1 MNSIYILYNPDKED
15 ESGVLPGLCG
25 YIRARG
31 GRYETIDCYSF
42 SALGKEQVSE
52 VLEGYECI
60 IVLGGDGTLLNA
72 ASAASH
78 VDIPLFGINLGTVG
92 FLTEGE
98 VINWREIIDRLFADD
113 FDIQER
119 MMIKGSIKKSICGS
133 VSVSDTLSSDNTS
146 GHSSGVFRKR
156 ALNDIVISRA
166 GFSRLIGL
174 DVYVNGSFLNAY
186 EGDGIIISTPTGS
199 TGYNLSAGGP
209 IVDPMAKLMII
220 TPVCPHS
227 LTSKSI
233 VLPSDANVSIAIA
246 KKRKTQD
253 TEAIVS
259 FDGGNDYE
267 LSAGDVLDIC
277 TSQRTTKLIK
287 ASDVNFYE
295 ILRNKLG
302 SK

>member
-1 MNSIYILYNPDKED
+1 MEAFYIVYNPDKDDDAQVLARLRYYIQEKNCV
-15 ESGVLPGLCG
+15 SG
-25 YIRARG
+25 YM
-31 GRYETIDCYSF
+31 DCYSF
-42 SALGKEQVSE
+42 SALGKKE
-52 VLEGYECI
+52 VASVLSGYDCI
-60 IVLGGDGTLLNA
+60 LVLGGDGTLLNA
-72 ASAASH
+72 ASTVSH

-98 VINWREIIDRLFADD
+98 VTNLAAIMERLLSDD
-113 FDIQER
+113 FSIQER
-119 MMIKGSIKKSICGS
+119 MMIRGS
-133 VSVSDTLSSDNTS
+133 VRS
-146 GHSSGVFRKR
+146 GDDAVLRKR

-209 IVDPMAKLMII
+209 IVDPMAQLMII

-233 VLPSDANVSIAIA
+233 VLPSDAEVSIAIA
-246 KKRKTQD
+246 KKRKTQE

-259 FDGGNDYE
+259 FDGGNDLE
-267 LSAGDVLDIC
+267 LSAGDILDIC
-277 TSQRTTKLIK
+277 VSKRTTKLIK

-302 SK
+302 GK

>member
-1 MNSIYILYNPDKED
+1 MKSIYILYNPDKED
-15 ESGVLPGLCG
+15 GSCVLSDLSEYMNERGVRSGSM
-25 YIRARG
+25 
-31 GRYETIDCYSF
+31 DCYSF
-42 SALGKEQVSE
+42 SALGKEQVTE
-52 VLEGYECI
+52 VLRDYDCI

-78 VDIPLFGINLGTVG
+78 VDIPFFGINLGTVG

-98 VINWREIIDRLFADD
+98 TTNWREIMDRLIEDD
-113 FDIQER
+113 YEIQER
-119 MMIKGSIKKSICGS
+119 MMIKGSVNGLVCDQGR
-133 VSVSDTLSSDNTS
+133 VQVA
-146 GHSSGVFRKR
+146 SGVEFRKR

-174 DVYVNGSFLNAY
+174 DVYVNGSFLNEY

-233 VLPSDANVSIAIA
+233 VLPSNAKVSIAIA

-267 LSAGDVLDIC
+267 LSAGDVLDVC
-277 TSQRTTKLIK
+277 VSQRTTKLIK

-302 SK
+302 GK

>member
-1 MNSIYILYNPDKED
+1 MKAFYIVYNPDKDDDAQVLARLRDYIQEKNCV
-15 ESGVLPGLCG
+15 SG
-25 YIRARG
+25 YM
-31 GRYETIDCYSF
+31 DCYSF
-42 SALGKEQVSE
+42 SALGKDE
-52 VLEGYECI
+52 VVRVLSGYDCI
-60 IVLGGDGTLLNA
+60 LVLGGDGTLLNA
-72 ASAASH
+72 ASTVSH

-98 VINWREIIDRLFADD
+98 VTNLAAIMERLLSDD
-113 FDIQER
+113 FSIQER
-119 MMIKGSIKKSICGS
+119 MMIRGS
-133 VSVSDTLSSDNTS
+133 VRSGDNA
-146 GHSSGVFRKR
+146 VLRKR

-209 IVDPMAKLMII
+209 IVDPMAQLMII

-233 VLPSDANVSIAIA
+233 VLPSDAEVSIAIA
-246 KKRKTQD
+246 KKRKTQE
-253 TEAIVS
+253 TEVIVS
-259 FDGGNDYE
+259 FDGGNDLE
-267 LSAGDVLDIC
+267 LSAGDILDIC
-277 TSQRTTKLIK
+277 VSKRTTKLIK

-302 SK
+302 GK

>member
-1 MNSIYILYNPDKED
+1 MEAFYIVYNPDKDDDAQVLARLRDYIQEKNCV
-15 ESGVLPGLCG
+15 SG
-25 YIRARG
+25 YM
-31 GRYETIDCYSF
+31 DCYSF
-42 SALGKEQVSE
+42 SALGKDE
-52 VLEGYECI
+52 VVRVLSGYDCI
-60 IVLGGDGTLLNA
+60 LVLGGDGTLLNA
-72 ASAASH
+72 ASTVSH
-78 VDIPLFGINLGTVG
+78 VDVPMFGINLGTVG

-98 VINWREIIDRLFADD
+98 VTNIAAIMERLLSDD
-113 FDIQER
+113 FSIQER
-119 MMIKGSIKKSICGS
+119 MMVRGS
-133 VSVSDTLSSDNTS
+133 VRSGDNA
-146 GHSSGVFRKR
+146 VLRKR

-209 IVDPMAKLMII
+209 IVDPMAQLMII

-233 VLPSDANVSIAIA
+233 VLPSDAEVSIAIA
-246 KKRKTQD
+246 KKRKTQE

-259 FDGGNDYE
+259 FDGGNDLE
-267 LSAGDVLDIC
+267 LSAGDILDIC
-277 TSQRTTKLIK
+277 VSKRTTKLIK

-302 SK
+302 GK

>member
-1 MNSIYILYNPDKED
+1 METFYIVYNPDKDDDAQVLARLRDYIQEKNCV
-15 ESGVLPGLCG
+15 SG
-25 YIRARG
+25 YM
-31 GRYETIDCYSF
+31 DCYSF
-42 SALGKEQVSE
+42 SALGKDE
-52 VLEGYECI
+52 VVRVLSGYDCI
-60 IVLGGDGTLLNA
+60 LVLGGDGTLLNA
-72 ASAASH
+72 ASTVSH
-78 VDIPLFGINLGTVG
+78 VDVPMFGINLGTVG

-98 VINWREIIDRLFADD
+98 VTNIAAIMERLLSDD
-113 FDIQER
+113 FSIQER
-119 MMIKGSIKKSICGS
+119 MMVRGS
-133 VSVSDTLSSDNTS
+133 VRSGDNA
-146 GHSSGVFRKR
+146 VLRKR

-209 IVDPMAKLMII
+209 IVDPMAQLMII

-233 VLPSDANVSIAIA
+233 VLPSDAEVSIAIA
-246 KKRKTQD
+246 KKRKTQE

-259 FDGGNDYE
+259 FDGGNDLE
-267 LSAGDVLDIC
+267 LSAGDILDIC
-277 TSQRTTKLIK
+277 VSKRTTKLIK

-302 SK
+302 GK

>member
-1 MNSIYILYNPDKED
+1 MKAFYIVYNPDKDDDAQVLARLRDYIQEKNCV
-15 ESGVLPGLCG
+15 SG
-25 YIRARG
+25 YM
-31 GRYETIDCYSF
+31 DCYSF
-42 SALGKEQVSE
+42 SALGKDE
-52 VLEGYECI
+52 VVRVLSGYDYI
-60 IVLGGDGTLLNA
+60 LVLGGDGTLLNA
-72 ASAASH
+72 ASTVSH

-98 VINWREIIDRLFADD
+98 VTNLAAIMERLLSDD
-113 FDIQER
+113 FSIQER
-119 MMIKGSIKKSICGS
+119 MMIRGS
-133 VSVSDTLSSDNTS
+133 VRSGDNA
-146 GHSSGVFRKR
+146 VLRKR

-209 IVDPMAKLMII
+209 IVDPMAQLMII

-233 VLPSDANVSIAIA
+233 VLPSDAEVSIAIA
-246 KKRKTQD
+246 KKRKTQE

-259 FDGGNDYE
+259 FDGGNDLE
-267 LSAGDVLDIC
+267 LSAGDILDIC
-277 TSQRTTKLIK
+277 VSKRTTKLIK

-302 SK
+302 GK

>member
-1 MNSIYILYNPDKED
+1 MEAFYIVYNPDKD
-15 ESGVLPGLCG
+15 DDAQVLARLRDYIQGKNCVSG
-25 YIRARG
+25 YM
-31 GRYETIDCYSF
+31 DCYSF
-42 SALGKEQVSE
+42 SALGKDE
-52 VLEGYECI
+52 VVRVLSGYDCI
-60 IVLGGDGTLLNA
+60 LVLGGDGTLLNA
-72 ASAASH
+72 ASTVSH
-78 VDIPLFGINLGTVG
+78 VDVPLFGINLGTVG

-98 VINWREIIDRLFADD
+98 VTNLAAIMERLLSDD
-113 FDIQER
+113 FSIQER
-119 MMIKGSIKKSICGS
+119 MMVRGS
-133 VSVSDTLSSDNTS
+133 VRSGDNA
-146 GHSSGVFRKR
+146 VLRKR

-209 IVDPMAKLMII
+209 IVDPMAQLMII

-233 VLPSDANVSIAIA
+233 VLPSDAEVSIAIA
-246 KKRKTQD
+246 KKRKTQE

-259 FDGGNDYE
+259 FDGGNDLE
-267 LSAGDVLDIC
+267 LSAGDILDIC
-277 TSQRTTKLIK
+277 VSKRTTKLIK

-302 SK
+302 GK

>member
-1 MNSIYILYNPDKED
+1 METFYIVYNPDKDDDAQVLARLRDYIQEKNCV
-15 ESGVLPGLCG
+15 SG
-25 YIRARG
+25 YM
-31 GRYETIDCYSF
+31 DCYSF
-42 SALGKEQVSE
+42 SALGKDE
-52 VLEGYECI
+52 VVRVLSGYDCI
-60 IVLGGDGTLLNA
+60 LVLGGDGTLLNA
-72 ASAASH
+72 ASTVSH
-78 VDIPLFGINLGTVG
+78 VDVPMFGINLGTVG

-98 VINWREIIDRLFADD
+98 VTNLAAIMERLLSDD
-113 FDIQER
+113 FSIQER
-119 MMIKGSIKKSICGS
+119 MMVRGS
-133 VSVSDTLSSDNTS
+133 VRSGDNA
-146 GHSSGVFRKR
+146 VLRKR

-209 IVDPMAKLMII
+209 IVDPMAQLMII

-233 VLPSDANVSIAIA
+233 VLPSDAEVSIAIA
-246 KKRKTQD
+246 KKRKTQE

-259 FDGGNDYE
+259 FDGGNDLE
-267 LSAGDVLDIC
+267 LSAGDILDIC
-277 TSQRTTKLIK
+277 VSKRTTKLIK

-302 SK
+302 GK

>member
-1 MNSIYILYNPDKED
+1 MEAFYIVYNPDKDDDAQVLARLRDYIQEKNCV
-15 ESGVLPGLCG
+15 SG
-25 YIRARG
+25 YM
-31 GRYETIDCYSF
+31 DCYSF
-42 SALGKEQVSE
+42 SALGKDE
-52 VLEGYECI
+52 VVRVLSGYDCI
-60 IVLGGDGTLLNA
+60 LVLGGDGTLLNA
-72 ASAASH
+72 ASTVSH
-78 VDIPLFGINLGTVG
+78 VDVPLFGINLGTVG

-98 VINWREIIDRLFADD
+98 VTNLAAIMERLLSDD
-113 FDIQER
+113 FSIQER
-119 MMIKGSIKKSICGS
+119 MMVRGS
-133 VSVSDTLSSDNTS
+133 VRS
-146 GHSSGVFRKR
+146 GNNAVLRKR

-174 DVYVNGSFLNAY
+174 DVSVNGSFLNAY

-209 IVDPMAKLMII
+209 IVDPMAQLMII

-233 VLPSDANVSIAIA
+233 VLPSDAEVSIAIA
-246 KKRKTQD
+246 KKRKTQE

-259 FDGGNDYE
+259 FDGGNDLE
-267 LSAGDVLDIC
+267 LSAGDILDIC
-277 TSQRTTKLIK
+277 VSKRTTKLIK

-302 SK
+302 GK

>member
-1 MNSIYILYNPDKED
+1 MKAIYILYNPDKDD
-15 ESGVLPGLCG
+15 ESGVLSGLRE
-25 YIRARG
+25 YIRVHG
-31 GRYETIDCYSF
+31 GRCECVDCYSF
-42 SALGKEQVSE
+42 SAFTKSQVSDA
-52 VLEGYECI
+52 LSGYDCI

-98 VINWREIIDRLFADD
+98 VTSWVEIMDRLMADD
-113 FDIQER
+113 FTIQER
-119 MMIKGSIKKSICGS
+119 MMIKGSVK
-133 VSVSDTLSSDNTS
+133 SSD
-146 GHSSGVFRKR
+146 SGVTGSSFDGSFRKR

-186 EGDGIIISTPTGS
+186 EGDGIIVSTPTGS

-209 IVDPMAKLMII
+209 IVDPMARLMII

-233 VLPSDANVSIAIA
+233 VLPSDAKVSIAIA

-302 SK
+302 GK

>member
-1 MNSIYILYNPDKED
+1 MKAFYIVYNPDKDDDAQVLARLRDYIQEKNCV
-15 ESGVLPGLCG
+15 SG
-25 YIRARG
+25 YM
-31 GRYETIDCYSF
+31 DCYSF
-42 SALGKEQVSE
+42 SALGKDE
-52 VLEGYECI
+52 VVRVLSGYDCI
-60 IVLGGDGTLLNA
+60 LVLGGDGTLLNA
-72 ASAASH
+72 ASTVSH

-98 VINWREIIDRLFADD
+98 VTNLAAIMERLLADD
-113 FDIQER
+113 FSIQER
-119 MMIKGSIKKSICGS
+119 MMIRGS
-133 VSVSDTLSSDNTS
+133 VRSGDNA
-146 GHSSGVFRKR
+146 VLRKR

-209 IVDPMAKLMII
+209 IVDPMAQLMII

-233 VLPSDANVSIAIA
+233 VLPSDAEVSIAIA
-246 KKRKTQD
+246 KKRKTQE

-259 FDGGNDYE
+259 FDGGNDLE
-267 LSAGDVLDIC
+267 LSAGDILDIC
-277 TSQRTTKLIK
+277 VSKRTTKLIK
-287 ASDVNFYE
+287 GSDVNFYE

-302 SK
+302 GK

>member
-1 MNSIYILYNPDKED
+1 MEAFYIVYNPDKDDDAQVLARLRDYIQEKNCV
-15 ESGVLPGLCG
+15 SG
-25 YIRARG
+25 YM
-31 GRYETIDCYSF
+31 DCYSF
-42 SALGKEQVSE
+42 SALGKDE
-52 VLEGYECI
+52 VVRVLSGYDCI
-60 IVLGGDGTLLNA
+60 LVLGGDGTLLNA
-72 ASAASH
+72 ASTVSH

-98 VINWREIIDRLFADD
+98 VTNLAAIMERLLSDD
-113 FDIQER
+113 FSIQER
-119 MMIKGSIKKSICGS
+119 MMIRGS
-133 VSVSDTLSSDNTS
+133 VRSGDNA
-146 GHSSGVFRKR
+146 VLRKR

-209 IVDPMAKLMII
+209 IVDPMAQLMII
-220 TPVCPHS
+220 TPVCPQS

-233 VLPSDANVSIAIA
+233 VLPSDAEVSIAIA
-246 KKRKTQD
+246 KKRKTQE

-259 FDGGNDYE
+259 FDGGNDLE
-267 LSAGDVLDIC
+267 LSAGDILDIC
-277 TSQRTTKLIK
+277 VSKRTTKLIK

-302 SK
+302 GK

>member
-1 MNSIYILYNPDKED
+1 MEAFYIVYNPDKD
-15 ESGVLPGLCG
+15 DDAQVLARLRDYIQGKNCVSG
-25 YIRARG
+25 YM
-31 GRYETIDCYSF
+31 DCYSF
-42 SALGKEQVSE
+42 SALGKDE
-52 VLEGYECI
+52 VVRVLSGYDCI
-60 IVLGGDGTLLNA
+60 LVLGGDGTLLNA
-72 ASAASH
+72 ASTVSH
-78 VDIPLFGINLGTVG
+78 VDVPLFGINLGTVG

-98 VINWREIIDRLFADD
+98 VTNLAAIMERLLSDD
-113 FDIQER
+113 FSIQER
-119 MMIKGSIKKSICGS
+119 MMIRGS
-133 VSVSDTLSSDNTS
+133 VRS
-146 GHSSGVFRKR
+146 GNNAVLRKR

-209 IVDPMAKLMII
+209 IVDPMAQLMII

-233 VLPSDANVSIAIA
+233 VLPSDAEVSIAIA
-246 KKRKTQD
+246 KKRKTQE

-259 FDGGNDYE
+259 FDGGNDLE
-267 LSAGDVLDIC
+267 LSAGDILDIC
-277 TSQRTTKLIK
+277 VSKRTTKLIK

-302 SK
+302 GK

>member
-1 MNSIYILYNPDKED
+1 MKAIYILYNPDKD
-15 ESGVLPGLCG
+15 DGFGVLSGLRE
-25 YIRARG
+25 YIHVHG
-31 GRYETIDCYSF
+31 GRCECMDCYSF
-42 SALGKEQVSE
+42 SALTKSQVSDA
-52 VLEGYECI
+52 LSGYECI

-98 VINWREIIDRLFADD
+98 VTSWVEIMDRLMADD
-113 FDIQER
+113 FTIQER
-119 MMIKGSIKKSICGS
+119 MMIKGSVNSADNGGTGGS
-133 VSVSDTLSSDNTS
+133 LDGS
-146 GHSSGVFRKR
+146 FRKR

-186 EGDGIIISTPTGS
+186 EGDGIIVSTPTGS

-209 IVDPMAKLMII
+209 IVDPMARLMII

-233 VLPSDANVSIAIA
+233 VLPSDAKVSIAIA

-302 SK
+302 GK

>member
-1 MNSIYILYNPDKED
+1 METFYIVYNPDKDDDAQVLARLRDYIQEKNCV
-15 ESGVLPGLCG
+15 SG
-25 YIRARG
+25 YM
-31 GRYETIDCYSF
+31 DCYSF
-42 SALGKEQVSE
+42 SALGKDE
-52 VLEGYECI
+52 VVRVLSGYDCI
-60 IVLGGDGTLLNA
+60 LVLGGDGTLLNA
-72 ASAASH
+72 ASTVSH
-78 VDIPLFGINLGTVG
+78 VDVPLFGINLGTVG

-98 VINWREIIDRLFADD
+98 VTNLAAIMERLLSDD
-113 FDIQER
+113 FSIQER
-119 MMIKGSIKKSICGS
+119 MMVRGS
-133 VSVSDTLSSDNTS
+133 VRS
-146 GHSSGVFRKR
+146 GNNAVLRKR

-209 IVDPMAKLMII
+209 IVDPMAQLMII

-233 VLPSDANVSIAIA
+233 VLPSDAEVSIAIA
-246 KKRKTQD
+246 KKRKTQE

-259 FDGGNDYE
+259 FDGGNDLE
-267 LSAGDVLDIC
+267 LSAGDILDIC
-277 TSQRTTKLIK
+277 VSKRTTKLIK

-302 SK
+302 GK

>member
-1 MNSIYILYNPDKED
+1 MEAFYIVYNPDKDDDAQVLARLRDYIQEKNCV
-15 ESGVLPGLCG
+15 SG
-25 YIRARG
+25 YM
-31 GRYETIDCYSF
+31 DCYSF
-42 SALGKEQVSE
+42 SALGKDE
-52 VLEGYECI
+52 VVRVLSGYDCI
-60 IVLGGDGTLLNA
+60 LVLGGDGTLLNA
-72 ASAASH
+72 ASTVSH
-78 VDIPLFGINLGTVG
+78 VDVPLFGINLGTVG

-98 VINWREIIDRLFADD
+98 VTNIAAIMERLLSDD
-113 FDIQER
+113 FSIQER
-119 MMIKGSIKKSICGS
+119 MMVRGS
-133 VSVSDTLSSDNTS
+133 VRSGDNA
-146 GHSSGVFRKR
+146 VLRKR

-209 IVDPMAKLMII
+209 IVDPMAQLMII

-233 VLPSDANVSIAIA
+233 VLPSDAEVSIAIA
-246 KKRKTQD
+246 KKRKTQE

-259 FDGGNDYE
+259 FDGGNDLE
-267 LSAGDVLDIC
+267 LSAGDILDIC
-277 TSQRTTKLIK
+277 VSKRTTKLIK

-302 SK
+302 GK

>member
-1 MNSIYILYNPDKED
+1 MEAFYIVYNPDKD
-15 ESGVLPGLCG
+15 DDAQVLARLRDYIQGKNCVSG
-25 YIRARG
+25 YM
-31 GRYETIDCYSF
+31 DCYSF
-42 SALGKEQVSE
+42 SALGKDE
-52 VLEGYECI
+52 VVRVLSGYDCI
-60 IVLGGDGTLLNA
+60 LVLGGDGTLLNA
-72 ASAASH
+72 ASTVSH
-78 VDIPLFGINLGTVG
+78 VDVPLFGINLGTVG

-98 VINWREIIDRLFADD
+98 VTNLAAIMERLLSDD
-113 FDIQER
+113 FSIQER
-119 MMIKGSIKKSICGS
+119 MMVRGS
-133 VSVSDTLSSDNTS
+133 VRS
-146 GHSSGVFRKR
+146 GNNAVLRKR

-209 IVDPMAKLMII
+209 IVDPMAQLMII

-233 VLPSDANVSIAIA
+233 VLPSDAEVSIAIA
-246 KKRKTQD
+246 KKRKTQE

-259 FDGGNDYE
+259 FDGGNDLE
-267 LSAGDVLDIC
+267 LSAGDILDIC
-277 TSQRTTKLIK
+277 VSKRTTKLIK

-302 SK
+302 GK

>member
-1 MNSIYILYNPDKED
+1 MKAIYILYNPDKDD
-15 ESGVLPGLCG
+15 ESGVLSGLRE
-25 YIRARG
+25 YIRVHG
-31 GRYETIDCYSF
+31 GRCECVDCYSF
-42 SALGKEQVSE
+42 SAFTKSQVSDA
-52 VLEGYECI
+52 LSGYDCI

-98 VINWREIIDRLFADD
+98 VTSWVEIMDRLMADD
-113 FDIQER
+113 FTIQER
-119 MMIKGSIKKSICGS
+119 MMIKGSVK
-133 VSVSDTLSSDNTS
+133 SSD
-146 GHSSGVFRKR
+146 SGVVGSSFDGSFRKR

-186 EGDGIIISTPTGS
+186 EGDGIIVSTPTGS

-209 IVDPMAKLMII
+209 IVDPMARLMII

-233 VLPSDANVSIAIA
+233 VLPSDAKVSIAIA

-302 SK
+302 GK

>member
-1 MNSIYILYNPDKED
+1 MEAFYIVYNPDKDDDAQVLARLRDYIQEKNCV
-15 ESGVLPGLCG
+15 SG
-25 YIRARG
+25 YM
-31 GRYETIDCYSF
+31 DCYSF
-42 SALGKEQVSE
+42 SALGKDE
-52 VLEGYECI
+52 VVRVLSGYDCI
-60 IVLGGDGTLLNA
+60 LVLGGDGTLLNA
-72 ASAASH
+72 ASTVSH
-78 VDIPLFGINLGTVG
+78 VDVPLFGINLGTVG

-98 VINWREIIDRLFADD
+98 VTNLAAIMERLLSDD
-113 FDIQER
+113 FSIQER
-119 MMIKGSIKKSICGS
+119 MMVRGS
-133 VSVSDTLSSDNTS
+133 VRS
-146 GHSSGVFRKR
+146 GNNAVLRKR

-209 IVDPMAKLMII
+209 IVDPMAQLMII

-233 VLPSDANVSIAIA
+233 VLPSDAEVSIAIA
-246 KKRKTQD
+246 KKRKTQE

-259 FDGGNDYE
+259 FDGGNDLE
-267 LSAGDVLDIC
+267 LSAGDILDIC
-277 TSQRTTKLIK
+277 VSKRTTKLIK

-302 SK
+302 GK

>member
-1 MNSIYILYNPDKED
+1 MEAFYIVYNPDKDDDAQVLARLRDYIQEKNCV
-15 ESGVLPGLCG
+15 SG
-25 YIRARG
+25 YM
-31 GRYETIDCYSF
+31 DCYSF
-42 SALGKEQVSE
+42 SALGKDE
-52 VLEGYECI
+52 VVRVLSGYDCI
-60 IVLGGDGTLLNA
+60 LVLGGDGTLLNA
-72 ASAASH
+72 ASTVSH
-78 VDIPLFGINLGTVG
+78 VDVPLFGINLGTVG

-98 VINWREIIDRLFADD
+98 VTNLAAIMERLLSDD
-113 FDIQER
+113 FSIQER
-119 MMIKGSIKKSICGS
+119 MMVRGS
-133 VSVSDTLSSDNTS
+133 VRSGDNA
-146 GHSSGVFRKR
+146 VLRKR

-209 IVDPMAKLMII
+209 IVDPMAQLMII

-233 VLPSDANVSIAIA
+233 VLRSDAEVSIAIA
-246 KKRKTQD
+246 KKRKTQE

-259 FDGGNDYE
+259 FDGGNDLE
-267 LSAGDVLDIC
+267 LSAGDILDIC
-277 TSQRTTKLIK
+277 VSKRTTKLIK

-302 SK
+302 GK

>member
-1 MNSIYILYNPDKED
+1 MEAFYIVYNPDKDDDAQVLARLRDYIQEKNCV
-15 ESGVLPGLCG
+15 SG
-25 YIRARG
+25 YM
-31 GRYETIDCYSF
+31 DCYSF
-42 SALGKEQVSE
+42 SALGKDE
-52 VLEGYECI
+52 VVRVLSGYDCI
-60 IVLGGDGTLLNA
+60 LVLGGDGTLLNA
-72 ASAASH
+72 ASTVSH
-78 VDIPLFGINLGTVG
+78 VDVPLFGINLGTVG

-98 VINWREIIDRLFADD
+98 VTNLAAIMERLLSDD
-113 FDIQER
+113 FSIQER
-119 MMIKGSIKKSICGS
+119 MMIRGS
-133 VSVSDTLSSDNTS
+133 VRS
-146 GHSSGVFRKR
+146 GNNAVLRKR

-209 IVDPMAKLMII
+209 IVDPMAQLMII

-233 VLPSDANVSIAIA
+233 VLPSDAEVSIAIA
-246 KKRKTQD
+246 KKRKTQE

-259 FDGGNDYE
+259 FDGGNDLE
-267 LSAGDVLDIC
+267 LSAGDILDIC
-277 TSQRTTKLIK
+277 VSKRTTKLIK

-302 SK
+302 GK

>member
-1 MNSIYILYNPDKED
+1 MNTFFIIYNPDKD
-15 ESGVLPGLCG
+15 DSSRVLAGLKTYIQSRGAGCG
-25 YIRARG
+25 MM
-31 GRYETIDCYSF
+31 DCYSF
-42 SALGKEQVSE
+42 SALDNRHVSE
-52 VLEGYECI
+52 VLQGYNCI
-60 IVLGGDGTLLNA
+60 LVLGGDGTLLNV

-78 VDIPLFGINLGTVG
+78 VDTPLFGVNLGTVG

-98 VINWREIIDRLFADD
+98 LNNWQVIVDRLMADD
-113 FDIQER
+113 FSTEER
-119 MMIKGSIKKSICGS
+119 MMIKGSVNVDK
-133 VSVSDTLSSDNTS
+133 V
-146 GHSSGVFRKR
+146 HPFRKR

-174 DVYVNGSFLNAY
+174 DVYVNGSFLNSY
-186 EGDGIIISTPTGS
+186 EGDGLIVSTPTGS

-209 IVDPMAKLMII
+209 IVDPKARLMII

-233 VLPSDANVSIAIA
+233 VLPSDAKVSIVIA
-246 KKRKTQD
+246 KKRKTQE

-259 FDGGNDYE
+259 FDGGNDME
-267 LSAGDVLDIC
+267 LSAGDVLDVC
-277 TSQRTTKLIK
+277 VSQRTTKLIK

-302 SK
+302 GK

>member
-1 MNSIYILYNPDKED
+1 M
-15 ESGVLPGLCG
+15 
-25 YIRARG
+25 
-31 GRYETIDCYSF
+31 DCYSF
-42 SALGKEQVSE
+42 SALGKDE
-52 VLEGYECI
+52 VVRVLSGYDCI
-60 IVLGGDGTLLNA
+60 LVLGGDGTLLNA
-72 ASAASH
+72 ASTVSH
-78 VDIPLFGINLGTVG
+78 VDVPLFGINLGTVG

-98 VINWREIIDRLFADD
+98 VTNLAAIMERLLSDD
-113 FDIQER
+113 FSIQER
-119 MMIKGSIKKSICGS
+119 MMVRGS
-133 VSVSDTLSSDNTS
+133 VRS
-146 GHSSGVFRKR
+146 GNNAVLRKR

-209 IVDPMAKLMII
+209 IVDPMAQLMII

-233 VLPSDANVSIAIA
+233 VLPSDAEVSIAIA
-246 KKRKTQD
+246 KKRKTQE

-259 FDGGNDYE
+259 FDGGNDLE
-267 LSAGDVLDIC
+267 LSAGDILDIC
-277 TSQRTTKLIK
+277 VSKRTTKLIK

-302 SK
+302 GK

>member
-1 MNSIYILYNPDKED
+1 MKAFYIVYNPDKDDDAQVLARLRDYIQEKNCV
-15 ESGVLPGLCG
+15 SG
-25 YIRARG
+25 YM
-31 GRYETIDCYSF
+31 DCYSF
-42 SALGKEQVSE
+42 SALGKDE
-52 VLEGYECI
+52 VVRVLSGYDCI
-60 IVLGGDGTLLNA
+60 LVLGGDGTLLNA
-72 ASAASH
+72 ASTVSH

-98 VINWREIIDRLFADD
+98 VTNLAAIMERLLSDD
-113 FDIQER
+113 FSIQER
-119 MMIKGSIKKSICGS
+119 MMIRGS
-133 VSVSDTLSSDNTS
+133 VRSGDNA
-146 GHSSGVFRKR
+146 VLRKR

-209 IVDPMAKLMII
+209 IVDPMAQLMII

-233 VLPSDANVSIAIA
+233 VLPSDAEVSIAIA
-246 KKRKTQD
+246 KKRKTQE

-259 FDGGNDYE
+259 FDGGNDLE
-267 LSAGDVLDIC
+267 LSAGDILDIC
-277 TSQRTTKLIK
+277 VSKRTTKLIK

-302 SK
+302 GK